1 MWPKVYSALAITL
14 VLFVTS
20 VPAED
25 STNMSAELLSVPVFN
40 AQSELQLPADLDRW
54 IHLGTMLG
62 PQYTDEGFDA
72 GGSNLFHSA
81 LMEPT
86 AYKAFLDTGQFADG
100 TMFALRFYIA
110 LSEMSI
116 QKSGFLMGD
125 LTLTEIHLKD
135 SKRFPDGFNFYVF
148 PAGTEK
154 AAPLPLPNDC
164 VSCHTEHGAY
174 DAVFAQ
180 FYPALRDK
188 IPSSG
193 HD

>member
-1 MWPKVYSALAITL
+1 MRPKLYSALALTFG
-14 VLFVTS
+14 LFVTS
-20 VPAED
+20 VSAQDPA
-25 STNMSAELLSVPVFN
+25 NMSAELLSVPVIN
-40 AQSELQLPADLDRW
+40 AKSELQLPTDLDRW

-72 GGSNLFHSA
+72 RGPNLFHSA

-86 AYKAFLDTGQFADG
+86 AYQAFLDTGQFADG
-100 TMFALRFYIA
+100 TMFALRFYNA
-110 LSEMSI
+110 LSELSI

-148 PAGTEK
+148 PPGTEK

-180 FYPALRDK
+180 FYPALRGK
-188 IPSSG
+188 VPSSG

>member
-1 MWPKVYSALAITL
+1 MRLKLYCALAFIPG
-14 VLFVTS
+14 LFVTS

-25 STNMSAELLSVPVFN
+25 PANLSAELLSVPVIN
-40 AQSELQLPADLDRW
+40 AKSELQLPADLDRW

-62 PQYTDEGFDA
+62 PQYADEGFDA
-72 GGSNLFHSA
+72 RGPNLFHSA

-86 AYKAFLDTGQFADG
+86 AYQAFLDTGRFADG
-100 TMFALRFYIA
+100 TMFALRFYSA
-110 LSEMSI
+110 LSELSI

-148 PAGTEK
+148 PPGTEK
-154 AAPLPLPNDC
+154 AAPLSLPNDC
-164 VSCHTEHGAY
+164 VRCHTEHGAY

-188 IPSSG
+188 VPSSS